1 MFQLLCF
8 VWKHKFIHERKSEGG
23 PEASVK
29 VSRPVGTDEDDD
41 RGDGDD
47 DGGDGDD
54 DGGFNNGENSDD
66 DEDADGGQS

>member
-29 VSRPVGTDEDDD
+29 VSRPVGGDEDDD

-47 DGGDGDD
+47 DGGGGDED
-54 DGGFNNGENSDD
+54 EVYGGENSDD
-66 DEDADGGQS
+66 DENADRGRS